1 MSATEGAPGTTQAR
15 ADGLEARADGAR
27 RRADAA
33 ERRAAQAR
41 AREGLPESAE
51 AALGVI
57 GGSGLYEIGGL
68 RDVVEVRPS
77 TPYGPP
83 SDALVVGTLG
93 NTRVAFLPRHG
104 RGHRLTPSEVPYR
117 ANVYALKLLG
127 VGEVVAVSACGSLM
141 EEIRPRDVVVPD
153 QFMDRTKDRPA
164 TLYGKGVVVHVAFAD
179 PFCTTLSARLADLA
193 DAVFGESDRDAG
205 IAGTER
211 ARRVHR
217 GGTYVAME
225 GPQFSTRA
233 ESNLYRSWGASVIG
247 MTGLPEAKLARE
259 AELCY
264 GMLAYATD
272 YDCWHEDEEPVTV
285 AQVVANLGANV
296 ASARS
301 ILTRLAT
308 DGLPPRDACGCASA
322 LENAIQT
329 DPAAIDRDRVHE
341 LSLLLGGQLPTD

>member
-1 MSATEGAPGTTQAR
+1 VNVQERIGA
-15 ADGLEARADGAR
+15 
-27 RRADAA
+27 
-33 ERRAAQAR
+33 AR
-41 AREGLPESAE
+41 ARAASERARQGLPEAAE

-57 GGSGLYEIGGL
+57 GGSGLYGIEGL
-68 RDVVEVRPS
+68 RDVVEVRPD

-83 SDALVVGTLG
+83 SDALVVGSLG
-93 NTRVAFLPRHG
+93 GTRVAFLPRHG

-127 VGEVVAVSACGSLM
+127 VGSVIAVSACGSM
-141 EEIRPRDVVVPD
+141 REEIRPRDVVVPD
-153 QFMDRTKDRPA
+153 QFIDRTRERPA
-164 TLYGKGVVVHVAFAD
+164 TLYGRGVVVHVAFAD
-179 PFCTTLSARLADLA
+179 PFCPTLSGRLAEEA
-193 DAVFGESDRDAG
+193 AAVFADVDGEAG
-205 IAGTER
+205 LAGTAA
-211 ARRVHR
+211 ARVVHR

-272 YDCWHEDEEPVTV
+272 YDCWHEDEEPVSV

-296 ASARS
+296 ASARA
-301 ILTRLAT
+301 ILHRIAAA
-308 DGLPPRDACGCASA
+308 GLPGRDSCGCASA
-322 LENAIQT
+322 LAGSIQT
-329 DPAAIDRDRVHE
+329 EVSAVDAARVRE
-341 LSLLLGGQLPTD
+341 LSLLLGGDLAAD

>member
-1 MSATEGAPGTTQAR
+1 MSIEDRITA
-15 ADGLEARADGAR
+15 AR
-27 RRADAA
+27 RRAAA
-33 ERRAAQAR
+33 ERGRQ
-41 AREGLPESAE
+41 GIPPTAE

-57 GGSGLYEIGGL
+57 GGSGLYEIEGL
-68 RDVVEVRPS
+68 RDVVEVRPQ
-77 TPYGPP
+77 TPYGSP

-93 NTRVAFLPRHG
+93 RTRVAFLPRHG
-104 RGHRLTPSEVPYR
+104 RGHRLTPSEVPFR
-117 ANVYALKLLG
+117 ANIYALRLLG
-127 VGEVVAVSACGSLM
+127 VGSVVAVSACGSLR

-153 QFMDRTKDRPA
+153 QFIDRTKDRPA
-164 TLYGKGVVVHVAFAD
+164 TLYGGGVVVHVAFAD
-179 PFCTTLSARLADLA
+179 PFCPSLSARLAA
-193 DAVFGESDRDAG
+193 EAEKVFGEADRA
-205 IAGTER
+205 AGTAGTDT

-233 ESNLYRSWGASVIG
+233 ESSLYRSWGASVIG

-301 ILTRLAT
+301 ILTRLAS
-308 DGLPPRDACGCASA
+308 DGLPSRDACGCASA
-322 LENAIQT
+322 LDNAVQT
-329 DPAAIDRDRVHE
+329 DPAAVDRARVRE
-341 LSLLLGGQLPTD
+341 LSLLLGGALGTD

>member
-1 MSATEGAPGTTQAR
+1 MSTMDDRGCVMRYDAAR
-15 ADGLEARADGAR
+15 TRAGNER
-27 RRADAA
+27 RR
-33 ERRAAQAR
+33 Q
-41 AREGLPESAE
+41 GLPAPAE
-51 AALGVI
+51 ASLGVI
-57 GGSGLYEIGGL
+57 GGSGLYEIEGL
-68 RDVVEVRPS
+68 GDVVEVRPE

-127 VGEVVAVSACGSLM
+127 VGEVVAVSACGSLK

-153 QFMDRTKDRPA
+153 QFIDRTKNRPA
-164 TLYGKGVVVHVAFAD
+164 TLYGGGVVVHVAFAD
-179 PFCTTLSARLADLA
+179 PFCPTLSARLADLA
-193 DAVFGESDRDAG
+193 EVVFEQSDREAG
-205 IAGTER
+205 VAGTDV

-272 YDCWHEDEEPVTV
+272 YDCWHEGEEAVTV
-285 AQVVANLGANV
+285 AQVVGNLGANV

-301 ILTRLAT
+301 ILTRLAS
-308 DGLPPRDACGCASA
+308 DGLPTRDACGCAAA

-329 DPAAIDRDRVHE
+329 DPASLDRARVRE